1 MTTPTARP
9 DLARETAEP
18 FAALN
23 QLAESCEAE
32 ALASGLPATLLEL
45 VRLRASQLNGCGFC
59 LSMHT
64 KRFRE
69 HGGPEQQLEQLA
81 EWRDSPLF
89 TESFRAALQ
98 LAESVTSLPGGRVP
112 NEDVRVAAEH
122 FDSAQIA
129 HLIWAASLINTFNRL
144 AISTTDGPPE

>member
-9 DLARETAEP
+9 DLARETAEH

-23 QLAESCEAE
+23 QLADSSEAD

-59 LSMHT
+59 LAMHT
-64 KRFRE
+64 RRFRDL
-69 HGGPEQQLEQLA
+69 GGPEQQLQQLA

-89 TESFRAALQ
+89 TELDRAALR
-98 LAESVTSLPGGRVP
+98 LAESVTSLPGGQVP
-112 NEDVRVAAEH
+112 DEDVRVAAEH
-122 FDSAQIA
+122 FDSTQIA
-129 HLIWAASLINTFNRL
+129 HLIWTTSLINTFNRL
-144 AISTTDGPPE
+144 AISTTDEH

>member
-1 MTTPTARP
+1 MTTSAARP

-23 QLAESCEAE
+23 RLAESCEAE

-59 LSMHT
+59 LSMHAQ
-64 KRFRE
+64 RFRDRD
-69 HGGPEQQLEQLA
+69 GSEQQLQQLA
-81 EWRDSPLF
+81 EWRNSPLF
-89 TESFRAALQ
+89 ADADRAALQ

-112 NEDVRVAAEH
+112 DEDVRVAAEH

-129 HLIWAASLINTFNRL
+129 HLIWTASLINAFNRL
-144 AISTTDGPPE
+144 AISTTGDR

>member
-1 MTTPTARP
+1 MTTSAARP

-23 QLAESCEAE
+23 RLAESCEAE

-45 VRLRASQLNGCGFC
+45 LRLRASQLNGCGFC

-64 KRFRE
+64 RRFRE
-69 HGGPEQQLEQLA
+69 QAGTERQLEQLS
-81 EWRDSPLF
+81 EWRESPLF
-89 TESFRAALQ
+89 TGADRAALQ

-112 NEDVRVAAEH
+112 EEDVRAAAEH
-122 FDSAQIA
+122 FDSAQLA
-129 HLIWAASLINTFNRL
+129 HLIWTVSLINTFNRL
-144 AISTTDGPPE
+144 AISTTGEH

>member
-1 MTTPTARP
+1 MTTSAARP

-32 ALASGLPATLLEL
+32 ALASGLPATLVEL

-64 KRFRE
+64 RRFRE
-69 HGGPEQQLEQLA
+69 QDGPEQQLEQLA
-81 EWRDSPLF
+81 QWRESSSF
-89 TESFRAALQ
+89 TESDRAALQ
-98 LAESVTSLPGGRVP
+98 LAESVTSLPDGRVP
-112 NEDVRVAAEH
+112 DEDVRVAAQH
-122 FDSAQIA
+122 FDSAQLA
-129 HLIWAASLINTFNRL
+129 HLIWTASLINTFNRL
-144 AISTTDGPPE
+144 AISTTDQH